1 MSKVLYKFVAGFFMG
16 VAEITPGISGATIA
30 GLFNVYKD
38 FLSSLTAFSQNPKD
52 ITFEKFIRN
61 LNINFLFPLLT
72 GMGIA
77 IYLASFLID
86 FLITNYLFF
95 FKIFLSIVMIIAVVK
110 NTFIDHKWNETMKY
124 LISFTI
130 GIVVASI
137 ISMTLLSLNFENYFM
152 LGLAGFFAFSAFLLP
167 GISGSLVLVM
177 LGVYPLVI
185 ESIKSLDFIA
195 IAPLLF
201 GFLLSFLFLPKQIVR
216 GFIDN
221 EEKVKMLFSGL
232 ITGSVPAVWLH
243 IN

>member
-1 MSKVLYKFVAGFFMG
+1 
-16 VAEITPGISGATIA
+16 
-30 GLFNVYKD
+30 
-38 FLSSLTAFSQNPKD
+38 
-52 ITFEKFIRN
+52 
-61 LNINFLFPLLT
+61 
-72 GMGIA
+72 
-77 IYLASFLID
+77 
-86 FLITNYLFF
+86 
-95 FKIFLSIVMIIAVVK
+95 
-110 NTFIDHKWNETMKY
+110 
-124 LISFTI
+124 
-130 GIVVASI
+130 
-137 ISMTLLSLNFENYFM
+137 M

-216 GFIDN
+216 GFIVN